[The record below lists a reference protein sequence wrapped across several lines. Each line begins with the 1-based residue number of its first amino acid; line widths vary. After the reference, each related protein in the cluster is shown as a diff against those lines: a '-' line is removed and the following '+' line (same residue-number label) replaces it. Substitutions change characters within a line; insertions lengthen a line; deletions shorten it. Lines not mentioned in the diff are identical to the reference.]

1 MIMNHSQIKELLLRN
16 PQVKDEYDKLAPI
29 YEIKEEI
36 IRLRIEKGLSQKELA
51 DLIGSKQ
58 SAISR
63 LESGDYNPSVQFL
76 IKIAHALDKE
86 CHIVF
91 K

>member
-1 MIMNHSQIKELLLRN
+1 MNHSQIKEILLRN
-16 PQVKDEYDKLAPI
+16 PEVKKEYENLAPI
-29 YEIKEEI
+29 YEIQEEI
-36 IRLRIEKGLSQKELA
+36 IQLRIAKGLSQKDLA
-51 DLIGSKQ
+51 DMIGTKQ

-63 LESGDYNPSVQFL
+63 LETGDYNPSIQFL
-76 IKIAHALDKE
+76 SKLAHALDKE

>member
-1 MIMNHSQIKELLLRN
+1 MNHSQIKEILLRN
-16 PQVKDEYDKLAPI
+16 PEVKKEYENLAPI
-29 YEIKEEI
+29 YEIQEEI
-36 IRLRIEKGLSQKELA
+36 IQLRIAKGLSQKDLA
-51 DLIGSKQ
+51 DMIGTKQ

-63 LESGDYNPSVQFL
+63 LESGDYNPSIQFL
-76 IKIAHALDKE
+76 TKLAHALDKE

>member
-1 MIMNHSQIKELLLRN
+1 MNHSQIKEILLRN
-16 PQVKDEYDKLAPI
+16 PEVQKEYENLAPI
-29 YEIKEEI
+29 YEIQEEI
-36 IRLRIEKGLSQKELA
+36 IQLRIAKGLSQKDLA
-51 DLIGSKQ
+51 DMIGTKQ

-63 LESGDYNPSVQFL
+63 LETGDYNPSIQFL
-76 IKIAHALDKE
+76 SKLAHALDKE

>member
-1 MIMNHSQIKELLLRN
+1 MNHSQIKDLLLRD
-16 PQVKDEYDKLAPI
+16 PQVKDEYDNLAPI

-63 LESGDYNPSVQFL
+63 LESGNYNPSVQFL
-76 IKIAHALDKE
+76 IKLANALDKE

>member
-1 MIMNHSQIKELLLRN
+1 MNHSQVKDLLLSN
-16 PQVKDEYDKLAPI
+16 PQVKEEYDNLAPI

-36 IRLRIEKGLSQKELA
+36 IRLRTEKGLTQKELA

-63 LESGDYNPSVQFL
+63 LESGNYNPSVQFL
-76 IKIAHALDKE
+76 IKLANVLDKE

>member
-1 MIMNHSQIKELLLRN
+1 MNHSQIKDLLLRN
-16 PQVKDEYDKLAPI
+16 PQVKDEYDNLAPI

-36 IRLRIEKGLSQKELA
+36 IRLRIEKGLTQKELA

-63 LESGDYNPSVQFL
+63 LESGNYNPSVQFL
-76 IKIAHALDKE
+76 IKLANVLDKE